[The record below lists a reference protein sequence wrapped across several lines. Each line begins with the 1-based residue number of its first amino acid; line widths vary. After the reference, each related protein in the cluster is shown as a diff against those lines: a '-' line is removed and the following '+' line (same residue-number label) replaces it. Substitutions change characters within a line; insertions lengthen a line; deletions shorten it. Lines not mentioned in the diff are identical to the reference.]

1 MRLDA
6 REVFPSGMEEYLSQY
21 GWHFSKKMCEWAV
34 SRMYKRNSL
43 DKKIPIQSWNK
54 DSVDK
59 LLNKYGVTIENKIGY
74 DYVFA
79 ANMCIA
85 DYYGSSIIDE
95 QHVALFIKDYVDDP
109 DGYEELP
116 FTRFYADCIGSGR
129 VIYWEDMLW
138 LLKLFT

>member
-95 QHVALFIKDYVDDP
+95 QHIALFIKDYVDDP

-116 FTRFYADCIGSGR
+116 FTRFYADCIGSG
-129 VIYWEDMLW
+129 VPINWEDML
-138 LLKLFT
+138 

>member
-1 MRLDA
+1 MRLDV

-74 DYVFA
+74 DYIFA

-116 FTRFYADCIGSGR
+116 FTRFYADCIGSG
-129 VIYWEDMLW
+129 VPINWEDML
-138 LLKLFT
+138 

>member
-1 MRLDA
+1 
-6 REVFPSGMEEYLSQY
+6 
-21 GWHFSKKMCEWAV
+21 MC
-34 SRMYKRNSL
+34 KRNSL

-85 DYYGSSIIDE
+85 DYYGSAMYFSNC
-95 QHVALFIKDYVDDP
+95 
-109 DGYEELP
+109 
-116 FTRFYADCIGSGR
+116 DCS
-129 VIYWEDMLW
+129 
-138 LLKLFT
+138 

>member
-43 DKKIPIQSWNK
+43 DKKIPIQNWNK

-116 FTRFYADCIGSGR
+116 FTRFYADCIGSG
-129 VIYWEDMLW
+129 VPINWEDML
-138 LLKLFT
+138 

>member
-21 GWHFSKKMCEWAV
+21 GWHFSRKMCEWAV

-116 FTRFYADCIGSGR
+116 FTRFYADCIGSG
-129 VIYWEDMLW
+129 VPINWEDML
-138 LLKLFT
+138 

>member
-54 DSVDK
+54 V
-59 LLNKYGVTIENKIGY
+59 GY

-116 FTRFYADCIGSGR
+116 FTRFYADCIGSG
-129 VIYWEDMLW
+129 VPINWEDML
-138 LLKLFT
+138 

>member
-1 MRLDA
+1 
-6 REVFPSGMEEYLSQY
+6 
-21 GWHFSKKMCEWAV
+21 MCEWAV

-116 FTRFYADCIGSGR
+116 FTRFYADCIGSG
-129 VIYWEDMLW
+129 VPINWEDML
-138 LLKLFT
+138 

>member
-43 DKKIPIQSWNK
+43 NKKVSIQSWNK

-116 FTRFYADCIGSGR
+116 FTRFYADCIGSG
-129 VIYWEDMLW
+129 VPINWEDML
-138 LLKLFT
+138 

>member
-59 LLNKYGVTIENKIGY
+59 LLNKYGVTIENKISY

-116 FTRFYADCIGSGR
+116 FTRFYADCIGSG
-129 VIYWEDMLW
+129 IPINWEDML
-138 LLKLFT
+138 

>member
-59 LLNKYGVTIENKIGY
+59 LLNKYDVTIENKIGY

-116 FTRFYADCIGSGR
+116 FTRFYADCIGSG
-129 VIYWEDMLW
+129 VPINWEDML
-138 LLKLFT
+138 

>member
-34 SRMYKRNSL
+34 SRMYKKNSL

-116 FTRFYADCIGSGR
+116 FTRFYADCIGSG
-129 VIYWEDMLW
+129 VPINWEDML
-138 LLKLFT
+138 

>member
-109 DGYEELP
+109 DWYEELP
-116 FTRFYADCIGSGR
+116 FTRFYADCIGSG
-129 VIYWEDMLW
+129 VPINWEDML
-138 LLKLFT
+138 

>member
-85 DYYGSSIIDE
+85 EYYGSSIIDE

-116 FTRFYADCIGSGR
+116 FTRFYADCIGSG
-129 VIYWEDMLW
+129 VPINWEDML
-138 LLKLFT
+138 

>member
-21 GWHFSKKMCEWAV
+21 GWHFSKKMCEWAI

-116 FTRFYADCIGSGR
+116 FTRFYADCIGSG
-129 VIYWEDMLW
+129 VPINWEDML
-138 LLKLFT
+138 

>member
-116 FTRFYADCIGSGR
+116 FTIFYADCIGSG
-129 VIYWEDMLW
+129 VPINWEDML
-138 LLKLFT
+138 

>member
-6 REVFPSGMEEYLSQY
+6 REVFPSGLEEYLSQY

-116 FTRFYADCIGSGR
+116 FTRFYADCIGSG
-129 VIYWEDMLW
+129 VPINWEDML
-138 LLKLFT
+138 

>member
-21 GWHFSKKMCEWAV
+21 GWHFSKKMCEWAI

-95 QHVALFIKDYVDDP
+95 QHVALFIKDYVDDS

-116 FTRFYADCIGSGR
+116 FTRFYADCIGSG
-129 VIYWEDMLW
+129 VPINWEDML
-138 LLKLFT
+138 